1 MPCRLKSRGFVKCTD
16 MEMGLGRQGLA
27 LARQR
32 RPAFGAES
40 PPPTR
45 RRIELCYLTFGNGIR
60 RAVECHEDGDGRT
73 AMLATTLA
81 MAPSHRFRLT
91 GGDEADRAAQA
102 ATLKLIAHGTEPP
115 LHRFASQGS
124 AFAAHSRPNAEFR
137 SLGDTEDRHNAAAKN
152 VPPP

>member
-1 MPCRLKSRGFVKCTD
+1 PRQALLRKYVPCRLKSCGFVKCAD
-16 MEMGLGRQGLA
+16 VEMRFRRQELA
-27 LARQR
+27 FARQR
-32 RPAFGAES
+32 RPACGAKS

-91 GGDEADRAAQA
+91 GSDEADRAAQA
-102 ATLKLIAHGTEPP
+102 ATLKLIAHGTAPP

-124 AFAAHSRPNAEFR
+124 HGQHSAGP
-137 SLGDTEDRHNAAAKN
+137 LI
-152 VPPP
+152 